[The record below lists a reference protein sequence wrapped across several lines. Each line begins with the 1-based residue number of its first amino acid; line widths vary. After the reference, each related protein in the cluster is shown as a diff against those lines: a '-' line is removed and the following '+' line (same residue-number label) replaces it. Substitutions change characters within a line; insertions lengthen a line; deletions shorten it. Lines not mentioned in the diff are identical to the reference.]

1 LEAVK
6 NRIDI
11 VQIPGCDGKDR
22 GKKSSKMQKKMGKW
36 EKNKGK
42 KDGTRKNSD
51 TPLVFVNKNTGS
63 NKRELIYKIIIK
75 ELITRSVLNIKTPQ
89 TRLLK

>member
-1 LEAVK
+1 
-6 NRIDI
+6 
-11 VQIPGCDGKDR
+11 
-22 GKKSSKMQKKMGKW
+22 MQKKMGKW

-63 NKRELIYKIIIK
+63 NKRELIYKIIINHTTK
-75 ELITRSVLNIKTPQ
+75 RFFLE
-89 TRLLK
+89 